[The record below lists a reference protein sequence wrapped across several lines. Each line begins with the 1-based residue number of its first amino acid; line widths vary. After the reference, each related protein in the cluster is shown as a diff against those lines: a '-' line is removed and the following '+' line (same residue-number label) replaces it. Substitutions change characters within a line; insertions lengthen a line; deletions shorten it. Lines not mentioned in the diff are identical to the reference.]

1 MPPSQLRIAPQL
13 STYALKSIS
22 PKLLLKTFDLLTP
35 KEFGASLVTL
45 EQWVGW
51 PNPWLPPTLQT
62 NLRVD

>member
-1 MPPSQLRIAPQL
+1 MTPSQLRIAPQL
-13 STYALKSIS
+13 STYVLKSIS

-51 PNPWLPPTLQT
+51 PNPWPPPTLQT
-62 NLRVD
+62 SLRVD